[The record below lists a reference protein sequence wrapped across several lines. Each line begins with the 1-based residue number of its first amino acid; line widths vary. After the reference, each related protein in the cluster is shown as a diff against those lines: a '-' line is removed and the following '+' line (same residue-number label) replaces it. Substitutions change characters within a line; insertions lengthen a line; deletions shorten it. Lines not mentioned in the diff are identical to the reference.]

1 MATKMLINICG
12 LSSFRDILRSLRGK
26 NMTKI
31 LLVEDDPLIYR
42 MYQKLFT
49 LEGYETETANNGQE
63 GLDKLKDFKPD
74 IIMLDI
80 MMPTMDGVTMLNH
93 LKENP
98 ETAEIPVVILTNVAD
113 QRIANQTFEKGA
125 SLSIVKSETEPEQV
139 IAWIKSVLSKKPA
152 QDDQQDDQAA
162 TDKATNDA
170 TNVDDAKA
178 DEATTAE
185 PQTAEPAAE
194 NVENTDSAAPEEQ
207 NQGQA

>member
-1 MATKMLINICG
+1 
-12 LSSFRDILRSLRGK
+12 
-26 NMTKI
+26 MTKI

-80 MMPTMDGVTMLNH
+80 MMPTMDGVTMLNL

-139 IAWIKSVLSKKPA
+139 IAWIKSVLAKKPA
-152 QDDQQDDQAA
+152 QDQDDQQVDHANDQVDNQADEPADDQQTTDTTDSEADDDVADTA
-162 TDKATNDA
+162 TDTNPEQPSQDQPQ
-170 TNVDDAKA
+170 
-178 DEATTAE
+178 DE
-185 PQTAEPAAE
+185 
-194 NVENTDSAAPEEQ
+194 
-207 NQGQA
+207 NQGSA

>member
-1 MATKMLINICG
+1 
-12 LSSFRDILRSLRGK
+12 
-26 NMTKI
+26 MTKI

-63 GLDKLKDFKPD
+63 GLDKLKEFTPD

-98 ETAEIPVVILTNVAD
+98 ETADIPVVILTNVAD

-125 SLSIVKSETEPEQV
+125 VLSIVKSETEPEQV
-139 IAWIKSVLSKKPA
+139 ITWIKSVLSKSP
-152 QDDQQDDQAA
+152 QQSDDSSDNTGADQAA
-162 TDKATNDA
+162 DPSDN
-170 TNVDDAKA
+170 
-178 DEATTAE
+178 AE
-185 PQTAEPAAE
+185 
-194 NVENTDSAAPEEQ
+194 
-207 NQGQA
+207 NQGQSQ